1 MPSPK
6 ALWPCRNGR
15 AIVIIT
21 LWLATFLLYAV
32 TTARDVLPADS
43 GEFQLIAA
51 GWGIAHPPG
60 YPLYTVVGALWTHL
74 LPLGNVAFRLNL
86 LSAALAATTL
96 TLLYEATRVWALVLG
111 QTERAARAGGLI
123 AALLLGSAATF
134 WAQATIANIRMPTL
148 LFTAWGFLAL
158 GHYAAHPGERAP
170 KERALLELALVLGL
184 GVGHHPSLAFV
195 ALSWAA
201 YLLLTDARLFI
212 EPRRWYRAAL
222 VGAAAWLLPQLYLP
236 LRDAM
241 PGAPLAPG
249 NLATWSGFWGHV
261 LAQGFGGD
269 MFAFA
274 TLTDL
279 QMRLPLLPTLFRQ
292 QFAPP
297 LLAAIAASWMWLLLG
312 KWQMANGKMKNLA
325 SLRLCAFA
333 LNLRPSSKLA
343 LALFVGWAAH
353 TFVAITYRAP
363 QTIEYLAPAYIP
375 MALTLGLSSAA
386 LIQATRPTPSTKDYP
401 TNRRLRALLL
411 LATLPLFTRFAT
423 RLPDFAVLAADTSIR
438 ERVAPL
444 LHAAPEGALILA
456 DWHWATPLW
465 VLQAEEGLAPG
476 IEVAYVYPIAGQ
488 EYDAVWRMRAETAG
502 ERPLFSTHF
511 YDWPGWTFAPVGG
524 GYRLFPRPLTAL
536 PESLG
541 YTPLT
546 ADLGSVRVLG
556 YRWMGEARPGRP
568 LELHIAWQASGPQEP
583 APSFTGRLWGSE
595 GTLLAQSDRWLGSD
609 AAPGEVRFAALDL
622 ALPVDRCAGSAAP
635 TLGVYTVSD
644 GAFQDAGAMEL
655 PHLTPTCAFPTLPT
669 GRVHLGV
676 TPGGP
681 WLRGVDYHVGEQT
694 TAYLHWCGPGNALVV
709 HTGEAHAGAA
719 PALVHPLSAARCQT
733 VRQPVA
739 VGQRPEFTF
748 TRLDGSAVQL
758 WSAPLPMPVV
768 GAVYAPF
775 GGEMVLMGAERVER
789 GGLPVLDLRWRPIR
803 PLVEDYAVSVRFTE
817 RDGAARMHDIQPG
830 LGALPTLKWVTRDGR
845 WLDPHP
851 LTPEAAPETHVTVT
865 IYERFRITPLRGDAV
880 VWP

>member
-1 MPSPK
+1 MKRPT
-6 ALWPCRNGR
+6 AFRRNR
-15 AIVIIT
+15 VTLAA
-21 LWLATFLLYAV
+21 LWLAAFLLYAV

-60 YPLYTVVGALWTHL
+60 YPLYTIVGALWTRL
-74 LPLGNVAFRLNL
+74 LPLGSVLLGSQAFRLNL

-96 TLLYEATRVWALVLG
+96 ALLYAATRVWALVVG
-111 QTERAARAGGLI
+111 QTERAARSGGLI

-158 GHYAAHPGERAP
+158 GHYAAHPGKRAR
-170 KERALLELALVLGL
+170 ERALCELALALGL

-201 YLLLTDARLFI
+201 YLLLADARLFV
-212 EPRRWYRAAL
+212 EPRRWWRAAL

-241 PGAPLAPG
+241 PGVPLAPG
-249 NLATWSGFWGHV
+249 NLATWGGFWGHV
-261 LAQGFGGD
+261 LARGFGGD

-274 TLTDL
+274 TLADL
-279 QMRLPLLPTLFRQ
+279 QMRVPLLPTLFRQ

-297 LLAAIAASWMWLLLG
+297 LLAAIVASWLWLLLG
-312 KWQMANGKMKNLA
+312 KGQRAKSKMKNSA
-325 SLRLCAFA
+325 PLRLCAFA
-333 LNLRPSSKLA
+333 LNLCPSSKLA
-343 LALFVGWAAH
+343 LALSVGWAAH
-353 TFVAITYRAP
+353 TFVTITYRAP
-363 QTIEYLAPAYIP
+363 QTIEYLAPAYVP
-375 MALTLGLSSAA
+375 MALTLGLGSAA
-386 LIQATRPTPSTKDYP
+386 LIEALRLH
-401 TNRRLRALLL
+401 RRWPLLL
-411 LATLPLFTRFAT
+411 LATLPVFVPFAT

-444 LHAAPEGALILA
+444 LHAAPEGALVLA
-456 DWHWATPLW
+456 DWHWATPMW

-476 IEVAYVYPIAGQ
+476 VEVAYVYPVAGE

-502 ERPLFSTHF
+502 ERPLFSTHV

-524 GYRLFPRPLTAL
+524 GYRLFRRPLTAL

-541 YTPLT
+541 YTPLE
-546 ADLGSVRVLG
+546 ADLGSARVLG

-568 LELHIAWQASGPQEP
+568 LELHVAWQASGPQEP
-583 APSFTGRLWGSE
+583 APSFTGRLWGSD
-595 GTLLAQSDRWLGSD
+595 GALLAQSDRWLGSD

-622 ALPVDRCAGSAAP
+622 ALPVDRCAGSATP

-644 GAFQDAGAMEL
+644 GAFQDLGAVEL
-655 PHLTPTCAFPTLPT
+655 PPLAPTCAFPTLPT

-694 TAYLHWCGPGNALVV
+694 TAYLHWCGPGDALIV
-709 HTGEAHAGAA
+709 HAGDERTGEAH
-719 PALVHPLSAARCQT
+719 ALVHPLSAARCQT
-733 VRQPVA
+733 VRLPVEPGQP
-739 VGQRPEFTF
+739 PEFTF
-748 TRLDGSAVQL
+748 TRLDGSAVPL
-758 WSAPLPMPVV
+758 WSVPLPAPDAD
-768 GAVYAPF
+768 AVYAPF
-775 GGEMVLMGAERVER
+775 GGEMVLVGAKRVER

-817 RDGAARMHDIQPG
+817 RDGTARMHDIQPG
-830 LGALPTLKWVTRDGR
+830 LGALPTLKWITRDGR

-851 LTPEAAPETHVTVT
+851 LTLEVAEDTDITVTV
-865 IYERFRITPLRGDAV
+865 YERFRITPLKDDAV
-880 VWP
+880 VRP